1 MTTALDIIVL
11 ICAIFNIVSW
21 LCHLFKK
28 NTPKEE
34 LEKLEKL
41 ERENKELKEENDTL
55 KAELKSIHKFYLTI
69 IRSHFLP

>member
-1 MTTALDIIVL
+1 MAIVLDTIVL

-21 LCHLFKK
+21 FCHLFKK
-28 NTPKEE
+28 NTPK
-34 LEKLEKL
+34 EKLEKL

-55 KAELKSIHKFYLTI
+55 KAELKSIHTFYLTI